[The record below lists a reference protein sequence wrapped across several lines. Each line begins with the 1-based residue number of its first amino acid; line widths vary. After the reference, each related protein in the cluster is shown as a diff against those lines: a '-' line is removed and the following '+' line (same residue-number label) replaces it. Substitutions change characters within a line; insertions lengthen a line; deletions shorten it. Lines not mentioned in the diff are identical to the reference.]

1 MDSATVMQLL
11 FSMLIL
17 CAKVMAPILITAL
30 TVGLLVSL
38 FQAVT
43 QLNDSTLGFLPKM
56 IAVGVVLWLSVPW
69 ITTQMV
75 DFTTHVFHLM
85 ERARL

>member
-17 CAKVMAPILITAL
+17 AAKVMAPILITAL
-30 TVGLLVSL
+30 AVGLLVSL

-69 ITTQMV
+69 ISTQMV
-75 DFTTHVFHLM
+75 DFTLHVFQMM

>member
-11 FSMLIL
+11 FTMLVL
-17 CAKVMAPILITAL
+17 TAKVMAPILVTAL
-30 TVGLLVSL
+30 IVGLIISL

-43 QLNDSTLGFLPKM
+43 QINDSTLGFLPKM
-56 IAVGVVLWLSVPW
+56 IAVAVVLWITVPW

-75 DFTTHVFHLM
+75 DFTGHIFSMM
-85 ERARL
+85 ERARA

>member
-11 FSMLIL
+11 FATLVL
-17 CAKVMAPILITAL
+17 TAKVMAPILITAL
-30 TVGLLVSL
+30 VVGLIISL

-56 IAVGVVLWLSVPW
+56 VAVAVVLWISVPW
-69 ITTQMV
+69 IASQMV
-75 DFTTHVFHLM
+75 DFTNHIFAMM
-85 ERARL
+85 ERARV

>member
-17 CAKVMAPILITAL
+17 AAKVMAPILLTAL
-30 TVGLLVSL
+30 IVGLLVSL

-56 IAVGVVLWLSVPW
+56 IAVGLVLWLSVPW
-69 ITTQMV
+69 ISTQLV
-75 DFTTHVFHLM
+75 DFTTHCFHMM